1 VDQSDSGN
9 PAAAAV
15 KQGVMGLARTALE
28 GHDQTLGWGDF
39 QGLVPPNRAAGEDA
53 YTEARFDLIY
63 DYDWDDSHGAA
74 HGYRINHVQVTV
86 AIEPANMWALKS
98 AQTAALLQHEQGHY
112 DIVALLGRD
121 LFEELTGWNSSNP
134 PKRFR
139 KETDLKDAA
148 NRVLRR
154 YKLLS
159 THIAGSSRSDGVYD
173 KQTNHFQDSKAQDK
187 WNKAL
192 AAARANGTPLMK
204 ELSALGV
211 APP

>member
-1 VDQSDSGN
+1 
-9 PAAAAV
+9 
-15 KQGVMGLARTALE
+15 MGLARTALE

-39 QGLVPPNRAAGEDA
+39 RGSVTSKRTSSENA
-53 YTEARFDLIY
+53 YTEARFDLLY
-63 DYDWDDSHGAA
+63 DYEWDDSHGAA
-74 HGYRINHVQVTV
+74 HGYRIDHVQVTV
-86 AIEPANMWALKS
+86 STDPATMWSVK
-98 AQTAALLQHEQGHY
+98 TARTDALLQHEQGHY

-154 YKLLS
+154 YKSLS
-159 THIAGSSRSDGVYD
+159 DHIGGTSQSDGVYD
-173 KQTNHFQDSKAQDK
+173 KQTKHFQDTAAQDK

-192 AAARANGTPLMK
+192 AAARTNGTPLMK